1 MKASSWIILAGI
13 IILAMLGGGIIREV
27 TGIFG
32 LGIPVELRRD
42 GARLAERIREFEASQ
57 TKDRELIRDNNRI
70 ISELIGENEEL
81 TDELGRVEAEQQA
94 RDRIYQQLTSLAGSA
109 EEDINQGQVA
119 VREAY
124 SGVQELERII
134 DKLE

>member
-1 MKASSWIILAGI
+1 MF
-13 IILAMLGGGIIREV
+13 GGGIIREV

-32 LGIPVELRRD
+32 LGVPAELRRD

-57 TKDRELIRDNNRI
+57 TKDREIIRDNNRI
-70 ISELIGENEEL
+70 ISELIGENKDLTGKLRGIEE
-81 TDELGRVEAEQQA
+81 EQQKRDKIIKGIIILTGTAEKEIA
-94 RDRIYQQLTSLAGSA
+94 R
-109 EEDINQGQVA
+109 GQTA

-124 SGVQELERII
+124 SGIREIQRII